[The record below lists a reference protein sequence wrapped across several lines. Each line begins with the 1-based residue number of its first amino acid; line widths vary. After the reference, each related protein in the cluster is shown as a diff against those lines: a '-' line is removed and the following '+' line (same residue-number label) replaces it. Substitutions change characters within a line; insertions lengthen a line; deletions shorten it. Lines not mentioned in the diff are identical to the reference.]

1 MTEQTETK
9 RVAQRREKTFVPLA
23 AAAIIALVLLA
34 LVNLL
39 FAPAPGASAAPP
51 AAPTPVAN
59 IPGDSDNAL
68 YVTFQSALSMSA
80 DTNTTG
86 RLLQGYEYLDLQT
99 TVDQTIVGT
108 ENNTT
113 TITIQFSNDGSNWD
127 NGPAILT
134 NNVADD
140 TDMTRVQLFGR
151 YIRFNQDVT
160 LANPIT
166 ITLLGL
172 AK

>member
-1 MTEQTETK
+1 METENETK
-9 RVAQRREKTFVPLA
+9 RVTRRERSVVPLA
-23 AAAIIALVLLA
+23 TAAIVALILLA
-34 LVNLL
+34 MVNLL
-39 FAPAPGASAAPP
+39 FAPASGVSAAPP
-51 AAPTPVAN
+51 AAPTPIAN
-59 IPGDSDNAL
+59 IPGDSDNSL

-86 RLLQGYEYLDLQT
+86 RLVQGYEYLDLQT
-99 TVDQTIVGT
+99 TVDQTVVGT

-127 NGPAILT
+127 NGPAILSS
-134 NNVADD
+134 NAADT

-151 YIRFNQDVT
+151 YVRFNQDVT
-160 LANPIT
+160 LGNPIT